1 MVSSNLYIGSY
12 QAHAKSPHTEA
23 KKIKYG
29 IISLAEVKKCGT
41 GCIDLKNGA
50 SLYYLGHADK
60 AKDGVGFFVNLLQK
74 QQVHGFITTS
84 PRITQLLLQIRN
96 SDQLL
101 RLIQVYAPATSAK
114 DPSDATYNAF
124 LDDLASTLT
133 TRIDRRV
140 EQTIILGDLNAKVG
154 LRLPSER
161 VVSSFGYG
169 SRNDRG
175 EKLVDFCAQHA
186 LHIANTFFKKRPQR
200 KWTWEMANG
209 AAYNEIDFILI
220 SNMRTV
226 AYTSVL
232 NHFNAGS
239 DHRLVR
245 ASIRTGRPLPRPTA
259 ARRPMR
265 VTFNR
270 AIYNF
275 ALQTQLAADPCNET
289 DADSLY
295 AKLVDNVNA
304 ATTIATFQEPQPTP
318 LSDEKL
324 APLRQRREW
333 KREAGRTSRAG
344 RTRIEYV
351 ELCQTIHKTV
361 KEDLHM
367 HHIPIIKQAVQD
379 GRLRHTRSKMAHGR

>member
-1 MVSSNLYIGSY
+1 MVSSNLYIGTYNICSY
-12 QAHAKSPHTEA
+12 QVHANKLQIEA
-23 KKIKYG
+23 EKIKYDV
-29 IISLAEVKKCGT
+29 IDLAE
-41 GCIDLKNGA
+41 
-50 SLYYLGHADK
+50 
-60 AKDGVGFFVNLLQK
+60 K
-74 QQVHGFITTS
+74 QQVHGFIATS
-84 PRITQLLLQIRN
+84 PRIAQLLLQIRN
-96 SDQLL
+96 SDRLL

-114 DPSDATYNAF
+114 DPSDAAYDAF

-161 VVSSFGYG
+161 VVGSFGYG
-169 SRNDRG
+169 SRNNRG

-186 LHIANTFFKKRPQR
+186 LHIANTFFKKRPQW

-209 AAYNEIDFILI
+209 AAHNEIDFILI
-220 SNMRTV
+220 GNMRTV
-226 AYTSVL
+226 ADTSVL
-232 NHFNAGS
+232 NRFNAGS
-239 DHRLVR
+239 NHRLVQV
-245 ASIRTGRPLPRPTA
+245 SIRTDRPQPRPVA
-259 ARRPMR
+259 ACRPMR

-318 LSDEKL
+318 LSDETL
-324 APLRQRREW
+324 ALHRQRQEW
-333 KREAGRTSRAG
+333 KREATRTSHAG
-344 RTRIEYV
+344 RMRIEYV
-351 ELCQTIHKTV
+351 ELCKTICKRV
-361 KEDLHM
+361 KEDRRK
-367 HHIPIIKQAVQD
+367 HHIWIIEQAMQD
-379 GRLRHTRSKMAHGR
+379 GRLRRTRSELADR